1 MTKASVRA
9 TAQRTEQR
17 TPIRRQ
23 SRSAADRFHVS
34 RAAVP
39 DGMTYE
45 WKRATFVG
53 KEDVE
58 HQIDLAENGWTA
70 VPASRHPELAGR
82 KVESDAM
89 IVRGGLVLMERPTE
103 VTFDARQED
112 KAKAKE
118 QLTTQIHRLGL
129 TERGTLPRN
138 RPQVRRTYE
147 AAEVPGDGADEG

>member
-1 MTKASVRA
+1 MAKAAVRQA
-9 TAQRTEQR
+9 AQRAEQR
-17 TPIRRQ
+17 APIRRH
-23 SRSAADRFHVS
+23 SRSAADRYHINRS
-34 RAAVP
+34 SIP

-45 WKRATFVG
+45 WKRATYMG
-53 KEDVE
+53 KEDVD

-70 VPASRHPELAGR
+70 VPANRHPELAGR

-89 IVRGGLVLMERPTE
+89 IVRGGLVLMERPTD

-112 KAKAKE
+112 KARAKE

-129 TERGTLPRN
+129 TERGTLPRA

-147 AAEVPGDGADEG
+147 AAEIPGDGADEG